1 MPRNLS
7 QTRGDTA
14 GYYFT
19 RVDTEGEPITTAP
32 QSIYFTVKRSFN
44 DSRAILQKK
53 MSDMT
58 MDSDGTWHFVIQ
70 AGETNAMRYGDYV
83 FDVQVNDD
91 GAVHTIA
98 KGKFTL
104 TPEATWQINE
114 D

>member
-1 MPRNLS
+1 MNLS

-14 GYYFT
+14 GYYFQRLNSEGQAIT
-19 RVDTEGEPITTAP
+19 DTPDA
-32 QSIYFTVKRSFN
+32 IYFTIKSAWT
-44 DSRAILQKK
+44 DATALLQKK

-70 AGETNAMRYGDYV
+70 AGETDTMRYGDYV

>member
-58 MDSDGTWHFVIQ
+58 MAEDGTWHFVIQ
-70 AGETNAMRYGDYV
+70 AGETDGLPYGDYV
-83 FDVQVNDD
+83 YDIQVTDD
-91 GAVHTIA
+91 DAVTTIV

-104 TPEATWQINE
+104 TPEATWRSNE
-114 D
+114 V

>member
-1 MPRNLS
+1 MNLT

-14 GYYFT
+14 GYYFQ
-19 RVDTEGEPITTAP
+19 RLDSDGQPITATPDAL
-32 QSIYFTVKRSFN
+32 YFTIKS
-44 DSRAILQKK
+44 DWTDATALLQKK
-53 MSDMT
+53 ISDMT

-70 AGETNAMRYGDYV
+70 AGETDNMRYGDYV
-83 FDVQVNDD
+83 FDIQVNDND
-91 GAVHTIA
+91 AVFTIA